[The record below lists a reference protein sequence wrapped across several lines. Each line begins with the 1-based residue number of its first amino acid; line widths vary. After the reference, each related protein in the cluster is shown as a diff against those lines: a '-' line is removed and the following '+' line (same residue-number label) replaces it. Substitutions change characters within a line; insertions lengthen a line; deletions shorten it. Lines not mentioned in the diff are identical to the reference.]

1 MKEIITQ
8 TCGLYIVKC
17 PGGYG
22 AFRSMEDVAEHR
34 PVIRLRRTLKELYQD
49 MDNILD
55 PKHWEGG
62 E

>member
-1 MKEIITQ
+1 MKEIINQ
-8 TCGLYIVKC
+8 TFGLYIAKT

-22 AFRSMEDVAEHR
+22 AYQSMEDLAANR

-49 MDNILD
+49 LDEILD
-55 PKHWEGG
+55 SKHWEGG